1 MKFGSLFSGI
11 GGFDLGFEQ
20 AGMQCA
26 WQCEIDKHARSVLAT
41 HWPGVPCIED
51 VRDVRRDTVAA
62 VDLICGG
69 FPCQDLSVAGKRAG
83 LAGERSGLW
92 FEFHRVLADL
102 RPQWVVVENVPG
114 LLSSHR
120 GADFAIVLRGLVEL
134 RYGVS
139 WRILD
144 AQYFGVAQ
152 RRRRVFIVGSL
163 GDGRSA
169 EILFEREGLFGHP
182 PARRAQGQS
191 VTPSVGAQPP
201 SRRNGGSDP
210 TTGTMIAG
218 TLAAGAHPGS
228 YNGND
233 AQRGNLVSFDW
244 QTAGSER
251 TSIVDEPGATRG
263 LSSGEIDIATAVNAA
278 PNHRY
283 DFESE
288 TFVFEPRYAR
298 NGRGA
303 PDTIAP
309 PLKAQNGGTGKG
321 DGAPVVVGALHNGT
335 PGRDASDAK
344 NGHLPGGVR
353 RLTPTECTRLQGFPD
368 DWQEVS
374 DANETQAHARE
385 VLHGMWREVGA
396 KDREG
401 RRLRIALALLTP
413 EILLAGVHGGWVS
426 WEMAA
431 RSATASREIQGKDTW
446 PESFLCAL
454 RQANEDRPSP
464 YRRQSFEQFARELGR
479 PLQELS
485 LEGAQARAH
494 LLGSEL
500 WPQASQEWPLRYA
513 QSESETRLNTVLSDS
528 ARYRQLGN
536 AVAVPVARWIGT
548 RIMEVLP

>member
-182 PARRAQGQS
+182 PARRAQGEEAAGILEARTS
-191 VTPSVGAQPP
+191 GGGFP
-201 SRRNGGSDP
+201 GSD
-210 TTGTMIAG
+210 GAIAG
-218 TLAAGAHPGS
+218 HVVPS
-228 YNGND
+228 YGP
-233 AQRGNLVSFDW
+233 QTFDW
-244 QTAGSER
+244 QAGVSANDRTEIADKPGRTRSLTASR
-251 TSIVDEPGATRG
+251 TLAVVFGGNNT
-263 LSSGEIDIATAVNAA
+263 SGEIDIATAVNAA